1 MANYKDVSDYVK
13 DMFDEGFVTAD
24 LDRLLTLKVLDVENQ
39 KDVIKP
45 AAATPIIRF
54 LNSIDVFMFV
64 NEEIFLGLEEVSQR
78 ILVEEAVAMVQYD
91 DEKNKVKVDKGDL
104 HTPSLF
110 LRKYGLDAYE
120 AAKLNIVQ
128 VKEQLKEQKN
138 G

>member
-1 MANYKDVSDYVK
+1 MAKYEDVSRDVK
-13 DMFDEGFVTAD
+13 NMFDEAFVTAD
-24 LDRLLTLKVLDVENQ
+24 LDRLLTLKVLDVEGQ

-45 AAATPIIRF
+45 MAATEIIRF
-54 LNSIDVFMFV
+54 LNSIDVFIFI
-64 NEEIFLGLEEVSQR
+64 NEEVFTQLAEVSQR
-78 ILVEEAVAMVQYD
+78 ILVEEAVAMIQYD

-128 VKEQLKEQKN
+128 VKEQIKEQKN